1 MDDKRDIQYINITS
15 HAGMPIKPLNKDSV
29 IGCHAAE
36 IDDSGGLL
44 FELSKACTRKK
55 SQSRAA

>member
-1 MDDKRDIQYINITS
+1 MGRTN
-15 HAGMPIKPLNKDSV
+15 AGMPSNVPAPCAHLNKDSV

-44 FELSKACTRKK
+44 FELSKACTRK
-55 SQSRAA
+55 